1 MEFRPIPPV
10 FRSLTL
16 VLWVITH
23 SLTNLLADEAR
34 PFDRVEQIRSLTREQ
49 AAEARPVK
57 LRGTV
62 VYKPRGGRS
71 FILHDGSEGISV
83 HVFRAKE
90 LGIWNGGRPP
100 ESESEVGAL
109 IEIEG
114 VTGPAGYSPVIVPTR
129 FKRLGTGSL
138 PEPIELSMERLISG
152 SDVSQRVVVEGVV
165 QRSMA
170 VDGGKWS
177 MRLMV
182 EGHPCEVDFQEAEG
196 FDAMQT
202 LDSRVRVRGFC
213 SPVFNLRSE
222 FTRLRLL
229 AWGSEDVTIVESLRA
244 DPFTAPRL
252 PLNGLLRF
260 SKTPDRFHLKV
271 TAGVV
276 NFVLPGQFFF
286 LQDGDS
292 GILVESAATDLSVGD
307 RLEVAGFVENTRGIA
322 SLSEALTRK
331 LGSTDPPLP
340 VAVTAKD
347 LLLPEIAG
355 QVEPVVAS
363 DHFGCLVEIR
373 GLLRQI
379 ERRSGEGLW
388 SLLVES
394 DGEVFRAQMPAPI
407 VTYKPPWQV
416 GAELSIRGVCELEF
430 TPRKP
435 GTSSPLVSAFN
446 LWLRNPDDVTM
457 VSEPPWWTPRRLGIA
472 LGGMGVVLALA
483 LVWNFLLHR
492 KVDEQMA
499 VISSK
504 LRSDTIHTERNRLA
518 SDLHDTLEQ
527 QLVGVALQLEDAEQI
542 IRHDPDTAAEV
553 VGLARRMLRHTRLE
567 ARRSVWDLRS
577 KVLES
582 EGLASALKAL
592 AEGVAAPGGPLVEV
606 RIGPETRSFPLDTE
620 FQMFRVAQEA
630 LGNALKHTDAK
641 HITISLETEAGA
653 TRLTITDDGH
663 GFSTDSLDR
672 LGGTHFG
679 VLGMHERADRI
690 GGNLTIT
697 CNPGGGCRV
706 SLLLSH
712 DPHTDRKT
720 IPS

>member
-1 MEFRPIPPV
+1 MPQNFCSFV
-10 FRSLTL
+10 W
-16 VLWVITH
+16 VLWAIA
-23 SLTNLLADEAR
+23 SSAGGLLADTGK
-34 PFDRVEQIRSLTREQ
+34 PLDRVDLIRALSREE
-49 AAEARPVK
+49 AAHRLPVR

-62 VYKPRGGRS
+62 VYKPRGDRT
-71 FILHDGSEGISV
+71 FILHDGREGISV

-90 LGIWNGGRPP
+90 LGIWSGGSPP
-100 ESESEVGAL
+100 ESESEVGAV

-129 FKRLGTGSL
+129 FRRLGTGPL
-138 PEPIELSMERLISG
+138 PEPLELSMERLVSG
-152 SDVSQRVVVEGVV
+152 SEVSQLVVVEGVV

-170 VDGGKWS
+170 VADGKWN
-177 MRLMV
+177 MRVMV
-182 EGHPCEVDFQEAEG
+182 EGHPCEVDFQMGEG

-229 AWGSEDVTIVESLRA
+229 AWGKEDVTVVESPRA

-260 SKTPDRFHLKV
+260 SKTPDRFHRKV

-276 NFVLPGQFFF
+276 NFVLPGRFFF
-286 LQDGDS
+286 LQDGDN
-292 GILVESAATDLSVGD
+292 GLLVESAATDLTVGD

-331 LGSTDPPLP
+331 LGSTAPPPP
-340 VAVTAKD
+340 VAVTAKG

-355 QVEPVVAS
+355 RVEPVVAS

-373 GLLRQI
+373 GFLRQV

-416 GAELSIRGVCELEF
+416 GAELAIRGVVELEF

-435 GTSSPLVSAFN
+435 GTNSPLVSGFN
-446 LWLRNPDDVTM
+446 LWLRNPDDVTI
-457 VSEPPWWTPRRLGIA
+457 VSGPPWWTPQRLGIA
-472 LGGMGVVLALA
+472 LGGMGAVLALA
-483 LVWNFLLHR
+483 LVWNFLLYR

-499 VISSK
+499 VISGK

-527 QLVGVALQLEDAEQI
+527 QLVGVALQLDDAEQL
-542 IRHDPDTAAEV
+542 IRHDPGTAVEV

-577 KVLES
+577 QVLES
-582 EGLASALKAL
+582 EGLAAALKAL
-592 AEGVAAPGGPLVEV
+592 AEGVAAPGGPGVEV
-606 RIGPETRSFPLDTE
+606 RIGPEKHAFPLDTE

-630 LGNALKHTDAK
+630 LANALKHTDAK
-641 HITISLETEAGA
+641 HITISLGTDSGA

-663 GFSTDSLDR
+663 GFSADSLDR
-672 LGGTHFG
+672 LGGSHFG

-690 GGNLTIT
+690 GGNLSIT

-706 SLLLSH
+706 SLELLH
-712 DPHTDRKT
+712 EPPTDRQT